1 MHDDLTPVLIGAGQL
16 TQRDAEPAEA
26 LPPVD
31 LMAQAARHSA
41 ADAGVSEQALSRLDT
56 VAVVNVIGWN
66 YANAPRLLSE
76 RLQARPATELYTPV
90 GGNTPQFLVN
100 EMARRIAAGKSR
112 FALIA
117 GAEAVRTLQR
127 ARAEKVALDWASG
140 GEGRPQIIGEDRI
153 GTNDHEMAHG
163 LVLPTSIYPL
173 FENALRAHNGLAI
186 DVHRRRLG
194 ELCSRMSAVAAD
206 NPYAW
211 FRTARSAEEISAV
224 TAENRM
230 IGFPYPKYM
239 NAIIN
244 VDQSAAVLMTSA
256 AEARR
261 LGVPPQRCVYL
272 HGAAAAHDLWHVSE
286 RVNFH
291 TSPAI
296 RATTAAA
303 LEAAGK
309 GVQDIDFF
317 DLYSCFPC
325 AVQIARDM
333 LRVAADDPRSLT
345 VTGGLPYHG
354 GPGNNYSTHAIAT
367 MMDKLRAQPG
377 TFGLVTALGWYL
389 TKHSVGVYSA
399 QPTTTPAAL
408 EAPALQQDLDAAE
421 HPPLRREASGPAT
434 IETYTVL
441 HDKDGMPMRGIVVGR
456 LQDGARFLAN
466 TPADRAVLEGL
477 MAAEAVGRPGVVA
490 TDGDSNRF
498 DPA

>member
-1 MHDDLTPVLIGAGQL
+1 MNDDLTPVLVGAGQM
-16 TQRDAEPAEA
+16 TQRDVEPAEA
-26 LPPVD
+26 LAPVD
-31 LMAQAARHSA
+31 LMAEAARRSA
-41 ADAGVSEQALSRLDT
+41 DDAGITKQLLARLDI

-66 YANAPRLLSE
+66 YANAPGLLAE
-76 RLQARPATELYTPV
+76 RLGAHPAAELYTTV

-100 EMARRIAAGKSR
+100 DIARRIAAGR
-112 FALIA
+112 ARLALIA

-127 ARAEKVALDWASG
+127 ARAAKVRLQWASG
-140 GEGRPQIIGEDRI
+140 GQGQPQVVGEDRP

-163 LVLPTSIYPL
+163 LVLPTAIYPL
-173 FENALRAHNGLAI
+173 FENALRAHNGLDLDA
-186 DVHRRRLG
+186 HRRQLG

-211 FRTARSAEEISAV
+211 FRTARSAEEIASV
-224 TAENRM
+224 TTENRM

-244 VDQSAAVLMTSA
+244 VDQSAAVLMTSVA
-256 AEARR
+256 GARE
-261 LGVPPQRCVYL
+261 LGVAPQRCVYL
-272 HGAAAAHDLWHVSE
+272 HGAADAHDLWHISE
-286 RVNFH
+286 RVDFH
-291 TSPAI
+291 SSPAI
-296 RATTAAA
+296 RAATAAA
-303 LEAAGK
+303 LRTAGK
-309 GVQDIDFF
+309 GVEGIDFF

-333 LRVAADDPRSLT
+333 LGVAADDPRSLT

-367 MMDKLRAQPG
+367 MMEKLRAQPG

-399 QPTTTPAAL
+399 QPPATAVAAD
-408 EAPALQQDLDAAE
+408 APALQEDLDAAA
-421 HPPLRREASGPAT
+421 HPLLQRQASGPAT

-441 HDKDGMPMRGIVVGR
+441 HDRDGVPMRGVVVGR
-456 LQDGARFLAN
+456 LPDGARFFAN
-466 TPADRAVLEGL
+466 TPADRAVLERL
-477 MAAEAVGRPGVVA
+477 MTAEAVGHEGTVSS
-490 TDGDSNRF
+490 DGDTNCF